1 MVYFSLCTNHKYILK
16 AIQSKIFGV
25 LIMSEE
31 SDVGSKSFEE
41 YLFNSDLVTL
51 QFPLPKKL
59 KIH

>member
-1 MVYFSLCTNHKYILK
+1 
-16 AIQSKIFGV
+16 
-25 LIMSEE
+25 MSEE

-51 QFPLPKKL
+51 QFPFQKKL